1 MLIHMDTNPIHAIKQ
16 LNHPPGEKNITPNR
30 ISGKF

>member
-1 MLIHMDTNPIHAIKQ
+1 MLIDVDTNPIRAIKHS
-16 LNHPPGEKNITPNR
+16 NHPPGEKNIILHR